1 MHITGEKIMIFIKNK
16 KAWKE
21 FVKQHPDD
29 LIEKPKEFCC
39 YLYIAGEHGSTNFEY
54 RAIYQF
60 DAQSMLEKL
69 ENGREF

>member
-1 MHITGEKIMIFIKNK
+1 MIFIKNK

-21 FVKQHPDD
+21 FVKEHEFDSFPDD
-29 LIEKPKEFCC
+29 PPSEYPLYVYVDDVDFSGPTGITFK
-39 YLYIAGEHGSTNFEY
+39 YL
-54 RAIYQF
+54 YQF